1 MQFKKQILY
10 GLATGLMVVV
20 YCSLVATFMFSMESI
35 KLFQEDNT
43 VIAITAIL
51 LLMVLSAAVTGALV
65 FAYPAYLFI
74 KKEFKAAIYAL
85 ASNLATILIAGGIVI
100 FLIFLIFK
108 II

>member
-1 MQFKKQILY
+1 MFKKQILY

-20 YCSLVATFMFSMESI
+20 YCSLIATFMFSMEGL
-35 KLFQEDNT
+35 KLFQDDSEILIIIT
-43 VIAITAIL
+43 MLLTLVI
-51 LLMVLSAAVTGALV
+51 SAAVTGALV

-74 KKEFKAAIYAL
+74 KKEFKAAVYAL
-85 ASNLATILIAGGIVI
+85 ASNLITILIAGGIVI